1 MCILKKSIK
10 KVNKKRR
17 KKLGF
22 ENYFYSNRLSLL
34 VKGADLLVKAATS
47 IAKKFGLSEMLI
59 GLTIVAIGTSL
70 PEIFITITS
79 AIDGHSDLIIGNA
92 IGSCICNFLFVIGTS
107 SLVRP
112 IKFDN
117 KIIRRHLPIS
127 IIAMLLL
134 LLLGNTT
141 KLGENH
147 IIGGWQAIILLLY
160 AVIYII
166 YTIYE
171 EKKLKN
177 KQIDDE
183 IIKDVESKE
192 LKSIWLIIIFFILG
206 ILGLKFG
213 SDFVVDNSILIAE
226 ALGLSERFI
235 GMTIVAIGTALPE
248 IITGIIAARKNESDL
263 LLGNI
268 IGSNIFNLCLLIGL
282 GAIINPLTFT
292 NDFNSSIFVL
302 IAVTIYL
309 QFVATIN
316 KNNGL
321 DRKRG
326 ILLII
331 VYIIY
336 ILSML

>member
-1 MCILKKSIK
+1 MIWEIILI
-10 KVNKKRR
+10 VI
-17 KKLGF
+17 GF
-22 ENYFYSNRLSLL
+22 IFL

-92 IGSCICNFLFVIGTS
+92 IGSCICNFLFVIGIS

-112 IKFDN
+112 VKFDN
-117 KIIRRHLPIS
+117 RIIKRHLPIS

-134 LLLGNTT
+134 LFLGNTT
-141 KLGENH
+141 KLGETH
-147 IIGGWQAIILLLY
+147 IIDRWQGIVLLLCT
-160 AVIYII
+160 VIYII

-171 EKKLKN
+171 EKKLKD
-177 KQIDDE
+177 KKMDDE

-192 LKSIWLIIIFFILG
+192 VKSVCTIIAFFILG

-226 ALGLSERFI
+226 RLGLSERFI
-235 GMTIVAIGTALPE
+235 GMTIVAVGTALPE
-248 IITGIIAARKNESDL
+248 IITGIIAARRNESDL

-268 IGSNIFNLCLLIGL
+268 TGSNIFNLCLLVGL

-292 NDFNSSIFVL
+292 TDFNSSIFVL
-302 IAVTIYL
+302 IVVTVYL
-309 QFVATIN
+309 QFIATLN
-316 KNNGL
+316 QHREL